1 MGRVPVFQLFQ
12 QLVDQPTRVVKL
24 VNGNEVIEVYYRGT
38 NNFGSI
44 YAATYGRGIFR
55 SDNFFKVDIDEI
67 FAGDDAEL
75 NLKVYPNPVVQ
86 QATVELVS
94 SKNTEVNLQV
104 FDLSGRTIISETE
117 NVQPGVN
124 RLQLD
129 MSSLKKGTYI
139 VRTTS
144 GANSQT
150 QKVIVN

>member
-12 QLVDQPTRVVKL
+12 QLVDQPTRVVTL
-24 VNGNEVIEVYYRGT
+24 VNGNEIIEVYYNGT

-44 YAATYGRGIFR
+44 YAATYGRGLFR

-67 FAGDDAEL
+67 FAEDDAGL
-75 NLKVYPNPVVQ
+75 NLKVYPNPVIQ

-94 SKNTEVNLQV
+94 RRNAEVTLQV
-104 FDLSGRTIISETE
+104 FDLSGRMIISRTE
-117 NVQPGVN
+117 MVQPGVN
-124 RLQLD
+124 RLQID

-139 VRTTS
+139 VRTSS
-144 GANSQT
+144 GTNTQT